1 MLFKIESYHN
11 GGAYALDL
19 LCFRINHPLCEMK
32 TFGADFSNGCLY
44 SDMIRT
50 INLCKEVRFYMYD
63 DNAVFLSIDVRAYG
77 SKVLGFSQIIEREI
91 NRIIH
96 VAEFIDIIKS

>member
-63 DNAVFLSIDVRAYG
+63 DNAVFLPILCPSVTGIITEPTVRQL
-77 SKVLGFSQIIEREI
+77 K
-91 NRIIH
+91 
-96 VAEFIDIIKS
+96 

>member
-1 MLFKIESYHN
+1 MLLKIESYHN

-44 SDMIRT
+44 SDMIRA
-50 INLCKEVRFYMYD
+50 INLCKKVRFYMYD
-63 DNAVFLSIDVRAYG
+63 DNAVFLPIDVRAYG

-96 VAEFIDIIKS
+96 VAELIDIIKS